1 VSYNQ
6 LLEVKMKQLQD
17 YENLHVLQ
25 KNRIKDRSYFMSYQN
40 AEDALSF
47 DRGRAYGFL
56 LLNGM
61 WKFHYAETP
70 AHAPSSFYEKNYD
83 TTNWDDLQV
92 PSSWQLHG
100 YGKPHYTNVQYPFPV
115 NPPYVPT
122 ENPTGSYRR
131 DFYVTNDMLKGLVFL
146 RFEGV
151 DSAFH
156 VWINGQFV
164 GYSQGS
170 RVASEFDVTELVQ
183 EGNNTISVRVYQ
195 WSDGSYIED
204 QDMWWLSGIFRDV
217 YLLAKPKVY
226 THDFFVKTT
235 LDTAYEDAEL
245 QLETMIHSSISSL
258 KEYKLDIQLFD
269 ENYEEVKEAK
279 REVSF
284 QLSDAIETKLDTSI
298 LVTNP
303 YKWTAETPYLYNLV
317 MTLKDDEGNVVEVI
331 PWKVGFRQVEL
342 KDGLIQVN
350 GVPVLFKGVNRHD
363 HHPDLGR
370 AVPFEWMKKD
380 IELMKQHNINAVRT
394 AHYPNDP
401 RFYDLCDEYGLYVID
416 EADLECHGFDRIGKP
431 HQLSQDPE
439 WKDAYVDRMKRMVER
454 DKNHSSIIIWSL
466 GNESGFGQNHIEM
479 AEWAK
484 QKDPTRLVHYEGETR
499 FIMTQENNNPTRLHE
514 AADMFSTMYT
524 PHAIMEQLGSRD
536 DLAQPHI
543 LCEFVHAMGNGPGG
557 MKEYFDLFYKYERLQ
572 GGFVWEWLDHG
583 IRQYTEDGREYFA
596 YGGDFGETPHDG
608 TFVIDGLVMPD
619 RTPSP
624 ALIEYKKV
632 IEPVRVEDVDL
643 NEGTVRI
650 HNLYNFSTLQHL
662 TIAWSVVSDGKVI
675 DGGTAN
681 MPSINPGESGEL
693 SIPFTLPKMLKAN
706 TDYWLNIHFNQAFDT
721 KWAKAGHEVAW
732 AQFEL
737 PVKRML
743 EVNESKVYRSLHV
756 EDTDHTLVVSG
767 ECFEFYFNKIYG
779 LLESWNHQG
788 VELLEQG
795 PKINIWRAPTDNDK
809 LGLEEFSV
817 KKEAA
822 EWRHFGLHHMQ
833 TQVNE
838 VEYEVS
844 PTKDQVKVYLKFR
857 LAPPVHAW
865 GFDTTM
871 TYTISKNGSLK
882 IDVDGKKQGESSTT
896 LPKIGLQMKLK
907 SQLNQVDWY
916 GRGPGESYSDSKLAN
931 RFGIW
936 SKTVDDLHTPYVV
949 PQENGNRHEVR
960 WASLTDLSGVGL
972 LVVGQPTFD
981 FSASYYTTEML
992 EKANHTYDLVK
1003 DDFITFNVD
1012 YKQQGLGTASCG
1024 PGVLGQYQLKNEDFF
1039 FTVSFRAFSKREHS
1053 PIELSKLM

>member
-1 VSYNQ
+1 
-6 LLEVKMKQLQD
+6 MKQLQD
-17 YENLHVLQ
+17 YENQNVLQ
-25 KNRIKDRSYFMSYQN
+25 KNRIKDRSYFMSYQTL
-40 AEDALSF
+40 EDALSF
-47 DRGRAYGFL
+47 DRGRAQGFT

-70 AHAPSSFYEKNYD
+70 EHAPASFYENNYD
-83 TTNWDDLQV
+83 TSEWDDLQV

-115 NPPYVPT
+115 DPPYVPT

-131 DFYVTNDMLKGLVFL
+131 EFYISDEMLEELIFL

-170 RVASEFDVTELVQ
+170 RLPSEFDVTSFVQ
-183 EGNNTISVRVYQ
+183 EGNNTIAVRVYQ

-226 THDFFVKTT
+226 THDFFVKTN
-235 LDTAYEDAEL
+235 LDPEYKDAEL
-245 QLETMIHSSISSL
+245 QLETVIHSHIPSS
-258 KEYKLDIQLFD
+258 KEYQLDIQLFD
-269 ENYEEVKEAK
+269 ADFREMKEAQREVK
-279 REVSF
+279 F
-284 QLSDAIETKLDTSI
+284 QLGGTVETKLDTSI
-298 LVTNP
+298 LVTSP
-303 YKWTAETPYLYNLV
+303 YKWTAETPYLYYLV
-317 MTLKDDEGNVVEVI
+317 MTLKDDQGNIIEVI
-331 PWKVGFRQVEL
+331 PSKVGFRQVEL
-342 KDGLIQVN
+342 KNGLIQVN

-370 AVPFEWMKKD
+370 AVPLDWMVKD
-380 IELMKQHNINAVRT
+380 IQLMKQHNINAVRT

-401 RFYDLCDEYGLYVID
+401 RFYDLCDEYGLFVID

-431 HQLSQDPE
+431 HQLSQDPD

-454 DKNHSSIIIWSL
+454 DKNHPSIIIWSL

-479 AEWAK
+479 AEWTK

-524 PHAIMEQLGSRD
+524 PHAIMEQLGSRT

-543 LCEFVHAMGNGPGG
+543 LCEFAHAMGNGPGG
-557 MKEYFDLFYKYERLQ
+557 FKEYFDLFYKYERLQ

-583 IRQYTEDGREYFA
+583 IRQYTEDGEEYFA

-624 ALIEYKKV
+624 ALLEYKKV
-632 IEPVRVEDVDL
+632 IEPVRVNAVDL
-643 NEGTVRI
+643 ANGTVRI
-650 HNLYNFSTLQHL
+650 HNLYNFSTLNHL
-662 TIAWSVVSDGKVI
+662 ALSWSLVSDGKVL
-675 DGGTAN
+675 DGGSLEIST
-681 MPSINPGESGEL
+681 IYPGESAEV
-693 SIPFTLPKMLKAN
+693 SIPFTLPVIIKAN
-706 TDYWLNIHFNQAFDT
+706 TDYWLNIQFNQLSDT

-737 PVKRML
+737 PVKEVVEVKDSRVYRPLSIKETEHKL
-743 EVNESKVYRSLHV
+743 EVLGESSAY
-756 EDTDHTLVVSG
+756 T
-767 ECFEFYFNKIYG
+767 FNKIYG
-779 LLESWNHQG
+779 VLESWKHQG
-788 VELLEQG
+788 IELLDQG

-817 KKEAA
+817 KKEEV
-822 EWRHFGLHHMQ
+822 EWKHFGLDHMQ
-833 TQVNE
+833 TRVIA
-838 VEYEVS
+838 VEYEES
-844 PTKDQVKVYLKFR
+844 QTKDQVKIYVKSR
-857 LAPPVHAW
+857 MAPPVLAW

-871 TYTISKNGSLK
+871 TYTITKNGAMT
-882 IDVDGKKQGESSTT
+882 IEVDGKKRGESSST
-896 LPKIGLQMKLK
+896 LPKIGLQMKLNP
-907 SQLNQVDWY
+907 QLNQVDWY

-936 SKTVDDLHTPYVV
+936 SQTVEELHTPYVV

-972 LVVGQPTFD
+972 LVVGQPNFD
-981 FSASYYTTEML
+981 FSASYYSYETL
-992 EKANHTYDLVK
+992 ENANHTYDLMK

-1012 YKQQGLGTASCG
+1012 YKHQGLGSASCG
-1024 PGVLGQYQLKNEDFF
+1024 PGVLEQYQLKNEDFH
-1039 FTVSFRAFSKREHS
+1039 FTVNFRAFSKREHS
-1053 PIELSKLM
+1053 PIEVSKMQ

>member
-1 VSYNQ
+1 
-6 LLEVKMKQLQD
+6 MKQLKD
-17 YENLHVLQ
+17 YENQNVLQ
-25 KNRIKDRSYFMSYQN
+25 KNRINDRSYFMSYQN
-40 AEDALSF
+40 LEDALSF
-47 DRGRAYGFL
+47 ERGRAPGFI

-70 AHAPSSFYEKNYD
+70 EHAPETFYKND
-83 TTNWDDLQV
+83 FDASNWDDLQV

-115 NPPYVPT
+115 DPPYVPT

-131 DFYVTNDMLKGLVFL
+131 DFYVTDEMLKGLVFL

-170 RVASEFDVTELVQ
+170 RLPSEFDVTSFVQ
-183 EGNNTISVRVYQ
+183 EGMNTIAVRVYQ

-226 THDFFVKTT
+226 THDFFVKTN
-235 LDTAYEDAEL
+235 LDSEFKDAEL
-245 QLETMIHSSISSL
+245 QIETVIHSQSASS
-258 KEYKLDIQLFD
+258 KEYELDIQFFD
-269 ENYEEVKEAK
+269 ADYREIKEAQREVK
-279 REVSF
+279 V
-284 QLSDAIETKLDTSI
+284 QLGGAVKVKLDTSI

-303 YKWTAETPYLYNLV
+303 HKWTAETPYLYYLV
-317 MTLKDDEGNVVEVI
+317 MTLKDDQGNIIEVI
-331 PWKVGFRQVEL
+331 PSKVGFRQVEL
-342 KDGLIQVN
+342 KNGLIQVN

-370 AVPFEWMKKD
+370 AVPLDWMIKD
-380 IELMKQHNINAVRT
+380 IKLMKQHNINAVRT

-416 EADLECHGFDRIGKP
+416 ETDIECHGFDRIGKP

-454 DKNHSSIIIWSL
+454 DKNHPSIIIWSL

-479 AEWAK
+479 AEWVK

-524 PHAIMEQLGSRD
+524 PHAIMEQLGKRT

-543 LCEFVHAMGNGPGG
+543 LCEFAHAMGNGPGG
-557 MKEYFDLFYKYERLQ
+557 FKEYFDLFYKYERLQ

-583 IRQYTEDGREYFA
+583 IRQFTEDGEEYFA

-624 ALIEYKKV
+624 ALLEYKKV
-632 IEPVRVEDVDL
+632 IEPVRVDAVDL
-643 NEGTVRI
+643 AKGTVRI
-650 HNLYNFSTLQHL
+650 HNLYNFSTLNHL
-662 TIAWSVVSDGKVI
+662 TLSWSLVSDGKVLAS
-675 DGGTAN
+675 GMVE
-681 MPSINPGESGEL
+681 MPTIHPGESDVV
-693 SIPFTLPKMLKAN
+693 SIPFALPEMKKAN
-706 TDYWLNIHFNQAFDT
+706 TDYWLNLQFNQSMDT

-737 PVKRML
+737 PVKEVAEVKEHRAYCSL
-743 EVNESKVYRSLHV
+743 NVNESEHKLEVC
-756 EDTDHTLVVSG
+756 G
-767 ECFEFYFNKIYG
+767 ESFQYTFNKIYG
-779 LLESWNHQG
+779 VLESWKHQG
-788 VELLEQG
+788 VELLEHG

-817 KKEAA
+817 KKEEA
-822 EWRHFGLHHMQ
+822 EWREFGLDHMQ
-833 TQVNE
+833 TRVIDVAHE
-838 VEYEVS
+838 VTQ
-844 PTKDQVKVYLKFR
+844 TKDQVKIYVKSR
-857 LAPPVHAW
+857 MAPPVFAW
-865 GFDTTM
+865 GFETTM
-871 TYTISKNGSLK
+871 TYTITKNGALT
-882 IDVDGKKQGESSTT
+882 IEVDGKKRGKSSST
-896 LPKIGLQMKLK
+896 LPKIGLQMKLNPE
-907 SQLNQVDWY
+907 LNQVDWY
-916 GRGPGESYSDSKLAN
+916 GRGPGEAYSDSKLAN

-936 SKTVDDLHTPYVV
+936 ANTIEELHTPYVV

-972 LVVGQPTFD
+972 LVVGQPSFD
-981 FSASYYTTEML
+981 FSVSYYSTETL
-992 EKANHTYDLVK
+992 ENADHTYDLMK

-1012 YKQQGLGTASCG
+1012 YKHQGLGSASCG
-1024 PGVLGQYQLKNEDFF
+1024 PGVLEHYQLKNEDFH
-1039 FTVSFRAFSKREHS
+1039 FTVSFRAYSKREHS
-1053 PIELSKLM
+1053 PIQLSKMI

>member
-1 VSYNQ
+1 MLQ
-6 LLEVKMKQLQD
+6 LKD
-17 YENLHVLQ
+17 YENQNVLQ
-25 KNRIKDRSYFMSYQN
+25 KNRIKDRSYFMSYHN
-40 AEDALSF
+40 MGDALSF
-47 DRGRAYGFL
+47 DRGRAHGFL

-70 AHAPSSFYEKNYD
+70 EHAPASFYDKNYD
-83 TTNWDDLQV
+83 TSNWDDLQV

-100 YGKPHYTNVQYPFPV
+100 YGNPHYTNVQYPFPV
-115 NPPYVPT
+115 DPPFVPT

-131 DFYVTNDMLKGLVFL
+131 DFYVTDEMLKGLVFL

-170 RVASEFDVTELVQ
+170 RMASEFDVTEFVE
-183 EGNNTISVRVYQ
+183 EGNNTIAVRVYQ

-226 THDFFVKTT
+226 THDFFVKTN
-235 LDTAYEDAEL
+235 LDEAYQDAEL
-245 QLETMIHSSISSL
+245 QLESLIHSHIGSV
-258 KEYKLDIQLFD
+258 KEYKLELQLFD
-269 ENYEEVKEAK
+269 ENYKEIEEAK
-279 REVSF
+279 REVA
-284 QLSDAIETKLDTSI
+284 LLLGGAAETKLDTSI
-298 LVTNP
+298 LVKNP
-303 YKWTAETPYLYNLV
+303 LKWNAETPNLYTFV
-317 MTLKDDEGNVVEVI
+317 MTLKDNEGNIVEVI
-331 PWKVGFRQVEL
+331 PCKVGFRQVEL

-370 AVPFEWMKKD
+370 AVPLDWMIKD
-380 IELMKQHNINAVRT
+380 IKLMKQHNINAVRS

-401 RFYDLCDEYGLYVID
+401 RFYDLCDEYGLYVIN

-439 WKDAYVDRMKRMVER
+439 WKDAYLDRIKRMVER
-454 DKNHSSIIIWSL
+454 DKNHPSILIWSL
-466 GNESGFGQNHIEM
+466 GNESGFGENHIAM
-479 AEWAK
+479 AEWTK

-499 FIMTQENNNPTRLHE
+499 FIMTQEKNNPTRLHE

-524 PHAIMEQLGSRD
+524 PHAIMEQLGSRT

-543 LCEFVHAMGNGPGG
+543 LCEYAHAMGNGPGG
-557 MKEYFDLFYKYERLQ
+557 FKEYFDLFYKYERLQ

-583 IRQYTEDGREYFA
+583 IRQYTEDGEEYFA

-624 ALIEYKKV
+624 ALLEYKKV
-632 IEPVRVEDVDL
+632 IEPVRVEAVDL
-643 NEGTVRI
+643 NAGTVSI
-650 HNLYNFSTLQHL
+650 HNLYNFSTLNHL
-662 TIAWSVVSDGKVI
+662 GLSWTLVADGKVL
-675 DGGTAN
+675 GSGVVE
-681 MPSINPGESGEL
+681 MPDIYPGESGEI
-693 SIPFTLPKMLKAN
+693 SIPFTLPSLIKAN
-706 TDYWLNIHFNQAFDT
+706 TDYWLNVQFNQTTET
-721 KWAKAGHEVAW
+721 KWANAGHEVAW

-737 PVKRML
+737 PVRESVEAKDNHVYRPL
-743 EVNESKVYRSLHV
+743 VVNE
-756 EDTDHTLVVSG
+756 TDLQLEVSG
-767 ECFEFYFNKIYG
+767 ENFAYSFNKIYG
-779 LLESWNHQG
+779 VLESWKHQG
-788 VELLEQG
+788 IELVDQG

-817 KKEAA
+817 KKEEP
-822 EWRHFGLHHMQ
+822 EWRKFGLHHMQ
-833 TQVNE
+833 TRVQA
-838 VEYEVS
+838 VEHEVS
-844 PTKDQVKVYLKFR
+844 PTNDQVKVYVR
-857 LAPPVHAW
+857 SRTAPPVHAW
-865 GFDTTM
+865 GYDNTM
-871 TYTISKNGSLK
+871 TYTITKNGAMT
-882 IDVDGKKQGESSTT
+882 IAVDGIKQGEASAT

-907 SQLNQVDWY
+907 PQLDQVDWY

-931 RFGIW
+931 RVGNW
-936 SKTVDDLHTPYVV
+936 SKTVDELQTSYVV
-949 PQENGNRHEVR
+949 PQDNGNRHEVR

-972 LVVGQPTFD
+972 LVAGQPSFD
-981 FSASYYTTEML
+981 FSASYYSTETL

-1003 DDFITFNVD
+1003 DDVITFNID
-1012 YKQQGLGTASCG
+1012 HKQQGLGSASCG
-1024 PGVLGQYQLKNEDFF
+1024 PGVLEQYQLKNEDFH
-1039 FTVSFRAFSKREHS
+1039 FTVSFRAFSKREYS
-1053 PIELSKLM
+1053 PIELSKMM